1 MGTRE
6 ISVADMR
13 IIIIFSLCLLWV
25 EGLPSRAKRDVTC
38 ASYGHTSC
46 SLSCR
51 LRGRAG
57 GNCSWDSG
65 TGAYN
70 CSCQEER
77 RGVRCNVGGENVCHY
92 SCKALGHT
100 AGLCDEDYNCKC
112 SGENTGWGRL
122 LQNI

>member
-1 MGTRE
+1 MGSHQ

-46 SLSCR
+46 SWSCR

-57 GNCSWDSG
+57 GSCSWDSQ
-65 TGAYN
+65 TGAFN
-70 CSCQEER
+70 CSCEEES

-92 SCKALGHT
+92 SCKMNGEVWCQLQLPPALV
-100 AGLCDEDYNCKC
+100 
-112 SGENTGWGRL
+112 RL
-122 LQNI
+122 EGS